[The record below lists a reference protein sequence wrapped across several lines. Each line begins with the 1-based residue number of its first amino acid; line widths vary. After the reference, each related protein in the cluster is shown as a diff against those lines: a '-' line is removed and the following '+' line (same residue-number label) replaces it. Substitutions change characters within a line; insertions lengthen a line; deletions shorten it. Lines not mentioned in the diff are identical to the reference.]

1 MVYTEIVIAG
11 CGNPL
16 FADDGFGIAIA
27 EELKKIPLPENI
39 TVLDTGTSA
48 PVYLFPLLDP
58 GVTKKLIVIDIADF
72 KGRPGSVIR
81 FQIGDFRP
89 DQIHDFQVGGIIEP
103 LYDLSRRINITLI
116 VCQPKHIPYPELEIG
131 LSDEVQ
137 DAIPSVIR
145 YILDLLEAEWGISA
159 DAPVYITCTD
169 IFSWNKVNPDA
180 R

>member
-58 GVTKKLIVIDIADF
+58 VVTKNSLLSILQISKGDLDQLFGFKLGI
-72 KGRPGSVIR
+72 SVRIKSM
-81 FQIGDFRP
+81 I
-89 DQIHDFQVGGIIEP
+89 
-103 LYDLSRRINITLI
+103 SR
-116 VCQPKHIPYPELEIG
+116 LEG
-131 LSDEVQ
+131 LSNRSMISH
-137 DAIPSVIR
+137 AGL
-145 YILDLLEAEWGISA
+145 IL
-159 DAPVYITCTD
+159 
-169 IFSWNKVNPDA
+169 